1 MFSALSTI
9 VYILE
14 HIFEL
19 VYLKFVLQLMFRL
32 VPMVFRIPLLRFLST
47 KTKFIQTKYSINE
60 VPIPDIYLAR
70 IFTDFDNFQIRYCA
84 RLKFVVF
91 YAIPLSE
98 RNSIQT
104 VKFISVP
111 VNFVFIVI
119 FLREYYNYLRDW
131 QRLMQES
138 AKTDKSV

>member
-1 MFSALSTI
+1 MFSALFYYRL
-9 VYILE
+9 YIGT
-14 HIFEL
+14 
-19 VYLKFVLQLMFRL
+19 YLRTCVFKVRPPIN
-32 VPMVFRIPLLRFLST
+32 VPIGSYVFRIPLLRFLST

-84 RLKFVVF
+84 RLKFVAF

-111 VNFVFIVI
+111 VSEFRFYCNI
-119 FLREYYNYLRDW
+119 FAGIL
-131 QRLMQES
+131 
-138 AKTDKSV
+138 

>member
-1 MFSALSTI
+1 MFSALFYYRL
-9 VYILE
+9 YIGT
-14 HIFEL
+14 
-19 VYLKFVLQLMFRL
+19 YLRTCVHKVRPPIN
-32 VPMVFRIPLLRFLST
+32 VPIGSYVFRIPLLRFLST

-84 RLKFVVF
+84 RLKFLAF

-111 VNFVFIVI
+111 VSEFRFYCNI
-119 FLREYYNYLRDW
+119 FAGIL
-131 QRLMQES
+131 
-138 AKTDKSV
+138 